1 MKLRFVDRVDLRDG
15 LDFEDDL
22 AGHDQVHAVRIVD
35 ELPSVR
41 NRQRNLAFEGNPSS
55 LKLDS
60 QARLVGRFEE
70 PRPQLS
76 VDLNGRGTDL
86 VGEFGVDPCRPE
98 GSGVMDQRGSHSMP
112 TVQTLE
118 WPVIG

>member
-1 MKLRFVDRVDLRDG
+1 MTSADG

-70 PRPQLS
+70 PRPAAASPPPDAL
-76 VDLNGRGTDL
+76 LRGPRCPL
-86 VGEFGVDPCRPE
+86 WWIRSFG
-98 GSGVMDQRGSHSMP
+98 
-112 TVQTLE
+112 L
-118 WPVIG
+118 